1 MTAPT
6 PNPEDSGKLRDHE
19 AVVKLSGALEQ
30 IQLWAAIQADNAP
43 PLPGH
48 IDGELLSAC
57 RALVKVSG
65 EFDLFGDKT
74 PKFSDSSEN
83 PPNFPSQRRFGD
95 FSGFPKNA
103 GKKKNK
109 KKWRINLTGGAVL
122 CDNPKLASFRR
133 DTRAVKGIRL

>member
-30 IQLWAAIQADNAP
+30 IQLWAAIQADNVP

-74 PKFSDSSEN
+74 PKFSDARKSPE
-83 PPNFPSQRRFGD
+83 FPVSAAVW
-95 FSGFPKNA
+95 GFFWIPEKR
-103 GKKKNK
+103 GQEKK
-109 KKWRINLTGGAVL
+109 
-122 CDNPKLASFRR
+122 
-133 DTRAVKGIRL
+133 